1 VSARLASTPDVV
13 PTRPRVALKAWRRRG
28 DPKIRDALSGAAM
41 WEAAG
46 DLERA
51 AAIVAAA
58 VSCQDPLCHHEADGC
73 LWWRGWRERRAR
85 ERRQGRQAEAERW
98 ERLAAENVAKRRVA
112 RGEPAA

>member
-1 VSARLASTPDVV
+1 MR
-13 PTRPRVALKAWRRRG
+13 TRAERSPAVIAWRRRG
-28 DPKIRDALSGAAM
+28 DVARDALTSAAC
-41 WEAAG
+41 WELAG
-46 DLERA
+46 NPEKA

-85 ERRQGRQAEAERW
+85 ERRQGRQAEAERS